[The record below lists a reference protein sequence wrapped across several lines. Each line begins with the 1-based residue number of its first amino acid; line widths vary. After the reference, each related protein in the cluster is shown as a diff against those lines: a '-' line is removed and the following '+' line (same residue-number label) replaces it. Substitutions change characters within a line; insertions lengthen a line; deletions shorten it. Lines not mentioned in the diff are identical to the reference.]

1 MSNEVIKVG
10 NYHKSG
16 HNASSIVDPQGIAPT
31 VMENLGTVTAVIITP
46 SPCGDSPLK
55 RESAPIADT
64 IFVTSRK

>member
-31 VMENLGTVTAVIITP
+31 VMENHGTVTAVIITP
-46 SPCGDSPLK
+46 TPCGDSP
-55 RESAPIADT
+55 
-64 IFVTSRK
+64 